1 MLQRVLVSIDGTEY
15 SWRALEYA
23 CGLVALSGGELVIMT
38 VTEEGRKQPVIEVD
52 GDCLYA
58 QIGDEVLDAA
68 RALMLGKN
76 INCMYLLENSSD
88 VAESILRTV
97 EDEKCDVVVIGS
109 RGLGFLESIF
119 RNSVSQVVLEK
130 IAVPVMIVK

>member
-1 MLQRVLVSIDGTEY
+1 
-15 SWRALEYA
+15 
-23 CGLVALSGGELVIMT
+23 
-38 VTEEGRKQPVIEVD
+38 
-52 GDCLYA
+52 
-58 QIGDEVLDAA
+58 
-68 RALMLGKN
+68 MLGKN

-97 EDEKCDVVVIGS
+97 EDEKCDAVVIGS

>member
-1 MLQRVLVSIDGTEY
+1 MLQRVLVPIDGTEY

-23 CGLVALSGGELVIMT
+23 CGLVSLSGGELVIMT

-97 EDEKCDVVVIGS
+97 EDEKCDAVVIGS

-130 IAVPVMIVK
+130 IAVPVTIVK

>member
-1 MLQRVLVSIDGTEY
+1 MLQRVLVPIDGTKY

-97 EDEKCDVVVIGS
+97 EDEKCDAVVIGS